1 MIQSGVLIIEAQR
14 GEDERSSPQGA
25 RKAHKMAREI
35 EIITEDNRVYAFTPY
50 NPSFPTQAKKIGGR
64 WNPDL
69 KAWSFDARD
78 EDRVHEMVRNIYG
91 TDGTNNGDLVTVHV
105 PIADYENDKEVRV
118 GGITVLEKVHR
129 DQVPRLVGDNVVRIS
144 GTFLYKSGSM
154 RFPTIG
160 ENDVILEVR
169 DIPREVAE
177 KENLEIVT
185 ETIDRDA
192 LLKEKAE
199 LEARLAKIDELLAK

>member
-1 MIQSGVLIIEAQR
+1 
-14 GEDERSSPQGA
+14 
-25 RKAHKMAREI
+25 MAREI

-78 EDRVHEMVRNIYG
+78 EDRVHEMVRKIYG
-91 TDGTNNGDLVTVHV
+91 TDGTNTGDLVTVHV

-129 DQVPRLVGDNVVRIS
+129 DQVLRIS